1 MDGIIV
7 VNKPQNFTSFDVVA
21 VMRRLCGQRKIGHTG
36 TLDPMATGV
45 LPLLL
50 GSATRAQDILPDSDK
65 EYVAQFRLGIRTDT
79 LDIWGEVL
87 EEKSVSVK
95 LEDIM
100 SLIPKYS
107 GEITQI
113 PPMYS
118 AVKKDG
124 VRLYDLARQGIEVE
138 REERRVTISQLKL
151 LSYDDETFS
160 GQLKIACSKG
170 TYIRTLID
178 DIGRDLGCGAV
189 MTSLVRTKACGFTLE
204 DSVTLD
210 EIKELSKEGECAE
223 NTKELLR
230 SCESL
235 FTVYRKISVSEKQAQ
250 RFSNGNPLD
259 IERTAVRKST
269 LDGEILRV
277 CAGNG
282 KFLGL
287 GKVNLDRGLIRI
299 FKLFPSE

>member
-1 MDGIIV
+1 MNGIIV
-7 VNKPQNFTSFDVVA
+7 INKPQNFTSFDVVA

-50 GSATRAQDILPDSDK
+50 GNAAKAQDILPDSDK
-65 EYVAQFRLGIRTDT
+65 EYVAQFKLGITTDT

-87 EEKSVSVK
+87 EEKNVNANID
-95 LEDIM
+95 DIL

-124 VRLYDLARQGIEVE
+124 VRLYDLARRGIEVE
-138 REERRVTISQLKL
+138 REERKVTISQLKL

-178 DIGRDLGCGAV
+178 DIGKDLGCGAV

-210 EIKELSKEGECAE
+210 ELRTLSKEGECPE
-223 NTKELLR
+223 NTIGLLR
-230 SCESL
+230 SSESL
-235 FTVYRKISVSEKQAQ
+235 FDVYRKIYVSEKQTQ
-250 RFSNGNPLD
+250 RFLNGNPLD
-259 IERTAVRKST
+259 IERTAVKKST
-269 LDGEILRV
+269 EDGEILRV
-277 CAGNG
+277 CDRNGN
-282 KFLGL
+282 FLGL
-287 GKVNLDRGLIRI
+287 GKVNLDTGLIKI
-299 FKLFPSE
+299 FKLFPSD